1 MGGHL
6 FKQINR
12 RNSISKEEK
21 SLIDV
26 NGSAESEYPGFN
38 YHRFVF
44 FFFCFFFCA
53 SAVEGFSSRPFIFHF
68 FPNRTD
74 LLVNTNNFFPL
85 EFDFLVFFTPR
96 FDSSED
102 IHGNLH
108 HHENLLQDPS
118 VFQKLLF
125 FRICIPECPKSLL
138 TNLLLCPLAS
148 FRYPVGNRTTTA
160 SIRSF
165 IGFDLGLI
173 YGFFQVIVNWV
184 DSANPSA
191 TSDLRRHSKFVGHPS
206 LQRWLRTGDA
216 IF

>member
-1 MGGHL
+1 MQCNKPQASPPSINTTPEGISTVGSHQRMGGHL

-44 FFFCFFFCA
+44 FSFLFA

-85 EFDFLVFFTPR
+85 QFDFLVLFAPC

-102 IHGNLH
+102 I
-108 HHENLLQDPS
+108 
-118 VFQKLLF
+118 
-125 FRICIPECPKSLL
+125 
-138 TNLLLCPLAS
+138 
-148 FRYPVGNRTTTA
+148 
-160 SIRSF
+160 
-165 IGFDLGLI
+165 
-173 YGFFQVIVNWV
+173 YG
-184 DSANPSA
+184 
-191 TSDLRRHSKFVGHPS
+191 H
-206 LQRWLRTGDA
+206 
-216 IF
+216 